1 MISTIWIGFAVS
13 IIICELVGISGS
25 FFTIKSIPTWYAKLN
40 KPAFSPPNWI
50 FGPVWTLL
58 YAMQGIAAYL
68 IYQKI
73 FGSPLAKIAFV
84 LFVIQLILNAIW
96 TPLFFGLKNPRLA
109 FFEILLMWIFI
120 VLSTVWFFRVSP
132 TAGYLMLPYLAWV
145 SFASALNY
153 SIWRLN

>member
-1 MISTIWIGFAVS
+1 VS
-13 IIICELVGISGS
+13 ILICELVGISGS

-73 FGSPLAKIAFV
+73 ADNPMAKMALA
-84 LFVIQLILNAIW
+84 LFIIQLILNAIW